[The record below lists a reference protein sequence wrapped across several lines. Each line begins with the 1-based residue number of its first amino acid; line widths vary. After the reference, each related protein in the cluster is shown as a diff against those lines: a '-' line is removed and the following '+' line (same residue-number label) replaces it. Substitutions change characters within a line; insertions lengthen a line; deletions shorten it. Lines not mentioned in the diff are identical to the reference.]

1 MAVRS
6 RPVFSVTLVL
16 ALLLSGLAVQ
26 APVGAEHRASNQG
39 QPFAVYTAPGEQQYV
54 RLDPATLSQM
64 DDSEM
69 LEFETAFPSW
79 LVSEDGSTMVLAE
92 DPEQG
97 SIGVFDGL
105 NGPERLRIDGSGT
118 WGPRALSA
126 DGSRLV
132 SFGST
137 SCVAPTCVTPAWTV
151 FNTQTG
157 SVISR
162 ISGEVGGFGEPLVD
176 RTADHLYQLTYDDG
190 DDLIGPW
197 PLQIIAYDLTTG
209 SEIGRLKLPEVLG
222 GMWGADW
229 VEEIPVLNQDSPAVA
244 LSPDGGT
251 LAVVDP
257 TTEQLTLIETATL
270 TVSSTRALSS
280 AEGIGQRFWQWLG
293 IAPRTVEAKFMI
305 GRQLEAVFAP
315 DGDHLYLWGTEGSI
329 GETAEK
335 AERLGLGVRLIDIES
350 GLIIAGALEGMALNS
365 VLPTPNGDSIYV
377 SGFTDPSFAAPAA
390 TPYELRRLDGQ
401 SLETRAER
409 EMVQFSRLV
418 IVPTGRAA

>member
-16 ALLLSGLAVQ
+16 ALLVPGLAVQ
-26 APVGAEHRASNQG
+26 VPVGAEDRASPPVQS
-39 QPFAVYTAPGEQQYV
+39 FALFTAPGEQQYI
-54 RLDPATLSQM
+54 RLDPATLGEM
-64 DDSEM
+64 DDREM
-69 LEFETAFPSW
+69 LEFETAFPIW

-92 DPEQG
+92 DLEHG

-151 FNTQTG
+151 FNTHTG
-157 SVISR
+157 NVISR
-162 ISGEVGGFGEPLVD
+162 ITGEVGGWGEILVD
-176 RTADHLYQLTYDDG
+176 RTAEHLYQLTYDDG

-209 SEIGRLKLPEVLG
+209 DEIGRLKLPTVLG

-229 VEEIPVLNQDSPAVA
+229 VEEIPVFNQDSPAVA
-244 LSPDGGT
+244 LSPDGDS
-251 LAVVDP
+251 LAVVNP
-257 TTEQLTLIETATL
+257 TTEQLTLVETETL
-270 TVSSTRALSS
+270 RVASTRGLSS

-293 IAPRTVEAKFMI
+293 IAPRSVEAKFMI

-315 DGDHLYLWGTEGSI
+315 DSQHLYLWGTEASI
-329 GETAEK
+329 SDTADE
-335 AERLGLGVRLIDIES
+335 AERLGLGVRLIDIDS
-350 GLIIAGALEGMALNS
+350 GLIVAGALEGMALDS
-365 VLPTPNGDSIYV
+365 VLPTPDGDTIYT
-377 SGFTDPSFAAPAA
+377 SGYTDPSFAAPAA
-390 TPYELRRLDGQ
+390 TPFELRRLDSQ
-401 SLETRAER
+401 TLETQAER
-409 EMVQFSRLV
+409 ELIQFSRLV